1 MDMDEK
7 ATIMLHLPEELKD
20 ACQERAKSLGLSTSA
35 WIRLVLMATLKE
47 IDPNNPL
54 LK

>member
-1 MDMDEK
+1 MNKK

-35 WIRLVLMATLKE
+35 WIRLVLMASLK
-47 IDPNNPL
+47 DDDKNPL